1 MCIRDRSQRD
11 SLFPAARS
19 AVLRE
24 TEVQLLK
31 HAHIPGASGSA
42 GKNAV
47 RGGTYSLAVAAVV
60 LAILIAF
67 NVVVS
72 ALPAARTQYDM
83 SATKLYSVTSNTK
96 VVVNALEENVTLYW
110 VVQSGEED
118 AVVDVYKRQDS
129 SSPMSADKMANG
141 VFSS

>member
-1 MCIRDRSQRD
+1 M
-11 SLFPAARS
+11 
-19 AVLRE
+19 
-24 TEVQLLK
+24 K

-42 GKNAV
+42 GKNAF

-60 LAILIAF
+60 LAILIAV
-67 NVVVS
+67 NVFVS

-118 AVVDVYKRQDS
+118 AVVENLLSKYESLSGHIRW
-129 SSPMSADKMANG
+129 
-141 VFSS
+141 